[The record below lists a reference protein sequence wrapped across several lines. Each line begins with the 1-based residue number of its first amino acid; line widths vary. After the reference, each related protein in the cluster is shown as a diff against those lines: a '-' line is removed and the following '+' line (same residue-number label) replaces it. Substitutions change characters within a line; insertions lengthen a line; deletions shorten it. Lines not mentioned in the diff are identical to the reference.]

1 MPNPPSE
8 SLASLHHYIT
18 TLQKCRKTPK
28 PSAKPSQ
35 SPPHHPTQIP
45 RHANRARHLQ
55 HAPKAQPS
63 VPRRQLADGLAP
75 YEAPAAQTD
84 PEEEAELEG
93 ELEFVCVCGEE
104 EGGVAGYGNRV
115 MVDLTL
121 EEIYQKHKGEDEML
135 RITCR
140 NVETF

>member
-1 MPNPPSE
+1 MASPPSE
-8 SLASLHHYIT
+8 SLACLHHYIT
-18 TLQKCRKTPK
+18 YYLTKMQKDPETIRKAI
-28 PSAKPSQ
+28 AKS
-35 SPPHHPTQIP
+35 PHHPTQIP

-63 VPRRQLADGLAP
+63 VPRRQLADGLTP

-104 EGGVAGYGNRV
+104 EGGVAG
-115 MVDLTL
+115 
-121 EEIYQKHKGEDEML
+121 
-135 RITCR
+135 
-140 NVETF
+140 